1 MPLDTSSYY
10 PETPGSSCEPDYNP
24 GQDAQILGNKPP
36 TPDREMTP
44 HGPTPPAP
52 HRSAPSGQPESG
64 PESKIADA
72 IAHTLSWALVPL
84 LMPLYGTLMIF
95 SLSLLSFTATST
107 KWTVSL
113 VIAGITIAV
122 PMLLVVVL
130 KRLGIVHDIGLND
143 RKERAIPYLIT
154 ILTMAGAGWFMLT
167 KHAPEWVGMFYMGG
181 AAAAVVCLIVN
192 FWWKISAHAA
202 GISGIVALLVRI
214 SSEGVPH
221 PGLIPWLVVWIMLA
235 GLMGGAR
242 VWLGRHTVWQVLAG
256 FATGYTAVILMT
268 LI

>member
-10 PETPGSSCEPDYNP
+10 PETPGSSCDPDYKP
-24 GQDAQILGNKPP
+24 DQDTPYLGDNQPA
-36 TPDREMTP
+36 TNREMTP
-44 HGPTPPAP
+44 LGATRPAP
-52 HRSAPSGQPESG
+52 GREVPSEKPG
-64 PESKIADA
+64 PESKIVDA
-72 IAHTLSWALVPL
+72 IAHTLSWVLVPL

-95 SLSLLSFTATST
+95 SLSLLSFTAIST

-113 VIAGITIAV
+113 VIAGITIAL

-143 RKERAIPYLIT
+143 RKERSIPYLIT

-181 AAAAVVCLIVN
+181 ATAAVVCLIVN

-202 GISGIVALLVRI
+202 GIAGIVALLVRI